1 MVKRRDYVLEGN
13 QEMTT
18 LMVFLDAYNKSIPT
32 GFPKVTLENLKDFQ
46 KLHPMLFKDKN
57 EWSIEK
63 HRKRLMDWL
72 PSHRD

>member
-1 MVKRRDYVLEGN
+1 MAKRRDLVLEGN

-18 LMVFLDAYNKSIPT
+18 LGAFLESYNKSIPA
-32 GFPKVTLENLKDFQ
+32 GFSQASSEDLKDFQ
-46 KLHPMLFKDKN
+46 KLHPTLFKNKD

-72 PSHRD
+72 PARR

>member
-1 MVKRRDYVLEGN
+1 MAKRRDLVLEGN

-18 LMVFLDAYNKSIPT
+18 LGAFLESYNKSAPL
-32 GFPKVTLENLKDFQ
+32 GYPRVTPENLKDFQ
-46 KLHPMLFKDKN
+46 RLHPMLFKDKN

-72 PSHRD
+72 PSHRS

>member
-1 MVKRRDYVLEGN
+1 MAKRRDLVLEHN

-18 LMVFLDAYNKSIPT
+18 LGSFLESYNTSIPT
-32 GFPKVTLENLKDFQ
+32 GFPKVSLENLKDFQ
-46 KLHPMLFKDKN
+46 RLHPMLFKNKD

-72 PSHRD
+72 PSHR